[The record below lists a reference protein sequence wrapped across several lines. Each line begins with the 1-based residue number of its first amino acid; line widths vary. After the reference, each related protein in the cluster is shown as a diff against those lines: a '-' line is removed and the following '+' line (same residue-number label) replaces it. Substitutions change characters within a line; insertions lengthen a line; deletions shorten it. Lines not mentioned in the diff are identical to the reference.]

1 MSSTH
6 AKDLASGT
14 LYESISAST
23 TTILVYV
30 GEGSAASIT
39 GVWPDVP
46 FYASIMPSN
55 PSAGV
60 PNSLDSEIVK
70 VTAVGNDQLGN
81 VSLTVVRA
89 QRGTTS
95 KAFTAGAI
103 VTSAVY
109 AEDAV
114 LLGPD
119 GTTESPS
126 PWIETGDIVD
136 GAVNTAKLANGAVT
150 NAKIA
155 DGTVKAPKIDYD
167 STGTYYIF
175 SSTSATT
182 TSSWEGK
189 TLDSTTCTFSNAD
202 VGGVYEVECLLT
214 YAYPNVNLGEIDFG
228 FNTTGCAVLANIMD
242 YQIGNSAGEGRMRN
256 WRYLVQATSTSI
268 SATVVVITS
277 AAATIT
283 INNGYTTIRRVG

>member
-81 VSLTVVRA
+81 VSLAVVRA

-126 PWIETGDIVD
+126 PWIQSGDIED
-136 GAVNTAKLANGAVT
+136 GAVTTAKLANNAVT

-167 STGTYYIF
+167 STGTYHIF
-175 SSTSATT
+175 GSTTATT
-182 TSSWEGK
+182 TSDWENK
-189 TLDSTTCTFSNAD
+189 VLDNTTLTFSNAD
-202 VGGVYEVECLLT
+202 VGGIYEIECTLVY
-214 YAYPNVNLGEIDFG
+214 AHPNVNLGELNFG
-228 FNTTGCAVLANIMD
+228 FSTSGCSVLEGIMD
-242 YQIGNSAGEGRMRN
+242 YQIGNSAGGGRTRN

-268 SATVVVITS
+268 IAKVVLITS
-277 AAATIT
+277 AAATVT
-283 INNGYTTIRRVG
+283 IGSGYTTIRRVG